1 VNREQEDL
9 LRRLALN
16 DRQALETLLGA
27 ELSAPDRSALGA
39 KTHALVRIAGL
50 VALDSSAASYQW
62 GVTEALAAGASDSE
76 IVGVLVA
83 LLPVVGTVRV
93 NAAAP
98 AVAIALGCDVG
109 PGG

>member
-1 VNREQEDL
+1 M
-9 LRRLALN
+9 RRLALN
-16 DRQALETLLGA
+16 DHQVLETLLSA
-27 ELSAPDRSALGA
+27 EVKASALSALGA
-39 KTHALVRIAGL
+39 KTHALVRLAGL

-62 GVTEALAAGASDSE
+62 GVAEALAAGAHDSE

-98 AVAIALGCDVG
+98 EVAIALGCDPG
-109 PGG
+109 PNG